1 MKKFPCWVCRGLGKW
16 IEPVTDE
23 GFGPTEYCGYCEG
36 KGLIEVGGKRHRE
49 IVAEGIALKII
60 KFVNPEQIEWT
71 HEELIEIGNKAL
83 SLVPAPTKTDKEDI
97 TAYENPTKSKEIG

>member
-1 MKKFPCWVCRGLGKW
+1 MESAL
-16 IEPVTDE
+16 
-23 GFGPTEYCGYCEG
+23 
-36 KGLIEVGGKRHRE
+36 
-49 IVAEGIALKII
+49 GIALKII